1 MVLEEMGELLEM
13 FKHSFPLSFLF
24 FVPIL
29 VLISPV
35 NTAHE
40 FSAFRMQQY
49 DLHGSHHGCQAAQV
63 NMEARPIDAKM
74 ITRRCI
80 VTKMKEFTMAKYRD
94 LIQENAGALLI
105 ILPRN
110 LTSLSEDDRQHLQ
123 TVEKDLAEEGS
134 VSIPV
139 YFAEE
144 TDELLQVYDAIQL
157 GNTGDQAA
165 SALEALMSGASA
177 NGFQMV
183 VGGPQSKS
191 LPDFQ
196 ITNIQGHLS
205 GFGIEEQ
212 LPTIAVVAHYD
223 AFGVAPKKNILSKTT
238 KVGLVCQL
246 VQIQYGSGVIACGLL
261 DCSKLYTNSRTHAK
275 YNLIFLLSGGGKFN
289 YQGTKRWIEDNIE
302 NQESSLLTDVA
313 YVLCLDS
320 LGRSDN
326 LFLHVSKPPKEGTA
340 GHTLLQNIEEVSKSF
355 FEEVKFKMNH
365 KKINL
370 AEDML
375 AWEHERFSIKRL
387 PAFTMSSGN
396 KVLVMFNV
404 IQSESHKNPDR
415 TSILDKKSQ
424 RDSVEVSKLTRNIQ
438 ILAEA
443 LAKHVYNLTS
453 QGNLRLFSEGLE
465 VQKDLVSAWLTQL
478 TAKSRATQLL
488 HKDHHLLST
497 LEETMNRYLKDV
509 KRSTLKADK
518 RDPEFIF
525 YDGSQ
530 YVMSAYNVK
539 PAIFDLFLAAGIV
552 AYLGMVYLVVQNFSY
567 VYLILQKF
575 SIPRKTKVQ

>member
-223 AFGVAPKKNILSKTT
+223 AFGVAPGMS
-238 KVGLVCQL
+238 VGADSN
-246 VQIQYGSGVIACGLL
+246 GSGVIALL
-261 DCSKLYTNSRTHAK
+261 ELARLFSKLYTNSRTHAK

-387 PAFTMSSGN
+387 PAFTMSS
-396 KVLVMFNV
+396 L
-404 IQSESHKNPDR
+404 ESHKNPDR
-415 TSILDKKSQ
+415 TSILDK

>member
-1 MVLEEMGELLEM
+1 MVLEEIGVILEM
-13 FKHSFPLSFLF
+13 FKNTFPLSILF
-24 FVPIL
+24 FVPI
-29 VLISPV
+29 VILISPV

-40 FSAFRMQQY
+40 FTAFRMQQY
-49 DLHGSHHGCQAAQV
+49 DLHGTHHGCQSSQV

-80 VTKMKEFTMAKYRD
+80 VTKMKEFTMAKYRE

-105 ILPRN
+105 MLPKN
-110 LTSLSEDDRQHLQ
+110 ITALSEEDTQHLQ
-123 TVEKDLAEEGS
+123 TIERDLLVEEGT

-139 YFAEE
+139 FFSEE
-144 TDELLQVYDAIQL
+144 TDELLQIYDAIQL
-157 GNTGDQAA
+157 GNSGDQAS
-165 SALEALMSGASA
+165 SAVEALMSGANA

-212 LPTIAVVAHYD
+212 LPSIAIVAHYD
-223 AFGVAPKKNILSKTT
+223 SFGIAP
-238 KVGLVCQL
+238 GLADGADSN
-246 VQIQYGSGVIACGLL
+246 GSGVIALL
-261 DCSKLYTNSRTHAK
+261 ELARLFSKLYTNSRTHAK

-320 LGRSDN
+320 LGKSDN

-340 GHTLLQNIEEVSKSF
+340 GHILQQNIEDVSKSF

-387 PAFTMSSGN
+387 PAFTLSG
-396 KVLVMFNV
+396 L
-404 IQSESHKNPDR
+404 ESHKIPDR
-415 TSILDKKSQ
+415 TSIIDK
-424 RDSVEVSKLTRNIQ
+424 RDTVEIPKLSRNIQ

-443 LAKHVYNLTS
+443 LARHVYNLTS

-465 VQKDLVSAWLTQL
+465 VQSDLIAAWLNQL
-478 TAKSRATQLL
+478 TAKSRATQLI
-488 HKDHHLLST
+488 HKDHGLLTT

-509 KRSTLKADK
+509 KRSTIKADK

-525 YDGSQ
+525 YDGSK
-530 YVMSAYNVK
+530 YIMSAYNVK
-539 PAIFDLFLAAGIV
+539 PAVFDLFLAAGIV
-552 AYLGMVYLVVQNFSY
+552 AYLGVVYLVVQNFSY
-567 VYLILQKF
+567 VYLVLQKF
-575 SIPRKTKVQ
+575 SIHKKVKSQ

>member
-1 MVLEEMGELLEM
+1 MVLEEIGVILEM
-13 FKHSFPLSFLF
+13 FKNTFPLSILF
-24 FVPIL
+24 FVPI
-29 VLISPV
+29 VILISPV

-40 FSAFRMQQY
+40 FTAFRMQQY
-49 DLHGSHHGCQAAQV
+49 DLHGTHHGCQSSQV

-80 VTKMKEFTMAKYRD
+80 VTKMKEFTMAKYRE

-105 ILPRN
+105 MLPKN
-110 LTSLSEDDRQHLQ
+110 ITALSEEDTQHLQ
-123 TVEKDLAEEGS
+123 TIERDLLVEEGT

-139 YFAEE
+139 FFSEE
-144 TDELLQVYDAIQL
+144 TDELLQIYDAIQL
-157 GNTGDQAA
+157 GNSGDQAS
-165 SALEALMSGASA
+165 SAVEALMSGANA

-212 LPTIAVVAHYD
+212 LPSIAIVAHYD
-223 AFGVAPKKNILSKTT
+223 SFGIAP
-238 KVGLVCQL
+238 GLADGADSN
-246 VQIQYGSGVIACGLL
+246 GSGVIALL
-261 DCSKLYTNSRTHAK
+261 ELARLFSKLYTNSRTHAK

-320 LGRSDN
+320 LGKSDN

-340 GHTLLQNIEEVSKSF
+340 GHILQQNIEDVSKSF

-387 PAFTMSSGN
+387 PAFTLSG
-396 KVLVMFNV
+396 L
-404 IQSESHKNPDR
+404 ESHKIPDR
-415 TSILDKKSQ
+415 TSIIDK
-424 RDSVEVSKLTRNIQ
+424 RDTVEIPKLSRNIQ

-443 LAKHVYNLTS
+443 LARHVYNLSS

-465 VQKDLVSAWLTQL
+465 VQSDLIAAWLNQL
-478 TAKSRATQLL
+478 TAKSRATQLI
-488 HKDHHLLST
+488 HKDHGLLTT

-509 KRSTLKADK
+509 KRSTIKADK

-525 YDGSQ
+525 YDGSK
-530 YVMSAYNVK
+530 YIMSAYNVK
-539 PAIFDLFLAAGIV
+539 PAVFDLFLAAGIV
-552 AYLGMVYLVVQNFSY
+552 AYLGVVYLVVQNFSY
-567 VYLILQKF
+567 VYLVLQKF
-575 SIPRKTKVQ
+575 SIHKKVKSQ

>member
-49 DLHGSHHGCQAAQV
+49 DLHGTHHGCQAAQV

-223 AFGVAPKKNILSKTT
+223 AFGVAPGMS
-238 KVGLVCQL
+238 VGADSN
-246 VQIQYGSGVIACGLL
+246 GSGVIALL
-261 DCSKLYTNSRTHAK
+261 ELARLFSKLYTNSRTHAK

-387 PAFTMSSGN
+387 PAFTMSS
-396 KVLVMFNV
+396 L
-404 IQSESHKNPDR
+404 ESHKNPDR
-415 TSILDKKSQ
+415 TSILDK

-552 AYLGMVYLVVQNFSY
+552 AYLGIVYLVVQNFSY

>member
-1 MVLEEMGELLEM
+1 MGELLEM

-110 LTSLSEDDRQHLQ
+110 LTALSEDDRQHLQ

-134 VSIPV
+134 ISIPV

-144 TDELLQVYDAIQL
+144 TDELLQIYDAIQL

-223 AFGVAPKKNILSKTT
+223 AFGVAPGLS
-238 KVGLVCQL
+238 VGADSN
-246 VQIQYGSGVIACGLL
+246 GSGVIALL
-261 DCSKLYTNSRTHAK
+261 ELARLFSKLYTNSRTHAK

-340 GHTLLQNIEEVSKSF
+340 GHTLLQNIEDVSKSF

-387 PAFTMSSGN
+387 PAFTMSS
-396 KVLVMFNV
+396 L
-404 IQSESHKNPDR
+404 ESHKNPDR
-415 TSILDKKSQ
+415 TSILDK

-465 VQKDLVSAWLTQL
+465 VQTDLVSAWLNQL

>member
-24 FVPIL
+24 FIPIL

-110 LTSLSEDDRQHLQ
+110 LTALSEDDRQHLQ

-134 VSIPV
+134 ISIPV

-144 TDELLQVYDAIQL
+144 TDELLQIYDAIQL

-223 AFGVAPKKNILSKTT
+223 AFGVAPGMS
-238 KVGLVCQL
+238 VGADSN
-246 VQIQYGSGVIACGLL
+246 GSGVIALL
-261 DCSKLYTNSRTHAK
+261 ELARLFSKLYTNSRTHAK

-320 LGRSDN
+320 LGKSDN

-340 GHTLLQNIEEVSKSF
+340 GHTLLQNIEDVSKSF

-387 PAFTMSSGN
+387 PAFTMSS
-396 KVLVMFNV
+396 L
-404 IQSESHKNPDR
+404 ESHKNPDR
-415 TSILDKKSQ
+415 TSILDK

-465 VQKDLVSAWLTQL
+465 VQTDLVSAWLNQL

>member
-1 MVLEEMGELLEM
+1 MLEEIGEIFEM

-29 VLISPV
+29 VIISPV
-35 NTAHE
+35 NCAHE
-40 FSAFRMQQY
+40 FPAFRMQQY
-49 DLHGSHHGCQAAQV
+49 DLQGTPHGCQASQV

-94 LIQENAGALLI
+94 LIQENVGALLI
-105 ILPRN
+105 ILPKN
-110 LTSLSEDDRQHLQ
+110 LTALSEDDKKHLH
-123 TVEKDLAEEGS
+123 TLEKDFAEEKS
-134 VSIPV
+134 ISIPV
-139 YFAEE
+139 FFAEE
-144 TDELLQVYDAIQL
+144 TEELLEIHDAIQL
-157 GNTGDQAA
+157 GNGGDQAA

-183 VGGPQSKS
+183 VSGPLSKS

-212 LPTIAVVAHYD
+212 LPTIAIVAHYD
-223 AFGVAPKKNILSKTT
+223 AFGVAPGLSF
-238 KVGLVCQL
+238 GADSN
-246 VQIQYGSGVIACGLL
+246 GSGVIALL
-261 DCSKLYTNSRTHAK
+261 ELARLFAKLYTNSRTHAK
-275 YNLIFLLSGGGKFN
+275 YNLIFLLSGGGKYN
-289 YQGTKRWIEDNIE
+289 YQGTKRWIEDNVE
-302 NQESSLLTDVA
+302 NQESSLLSDVA

-320 LGRSDN
+320 IGKSDN

-340 GHTLLQNIEEVSKSF
+340 GHSFLQNLEEVTKLYYKDVNF
-355 FEEVKFKMNH
+355 RMNH

-387 PAFTMSSGN
+387 PAFTLSS
-396 KVLVMFNV
+396 L
-404 IQSESHKNPDR
+404 ETHKNPDR
-415 TSILDKKSQ
+415 TSILDN
-424 RDSVEVSKLTRNIQ
+424 RDGVSVSKLSRNIQ
-438 ILAEA
+438 IIAES

-453 QGNLRLFSEGLE
+453 QGNLRLFSDGLE
-465 VQKDLVSAWLTQL
+465 IQTDLISAWLTQL
-478 TAKSRATQLL
+478 TAKPRATQLL
-488 HKDHHLLST
+488 HKDHSLLST

-509 KRSTLKADK
+509 KRSTLRADK
-518 RDPEFIF
+518 RDPEYVF

-539 PAIFDLFLAAGIV
+539 PAVFDLFLAAGIV
-552 AYLGMVYLVVQNFSY
+552 AYLGSVYLIVQNFSLVY
-567 VYLILQKF
+567 VVLQKF
-575 SIPRKTKVQ
+575 SVSRKMKAH

>member
-110 LTSLSEDDRQHLQ
+110 LTSLSDDDRQHLQ

-212 LPTIAVVAHYD
+212 LPTIAIVAHYD
-223 AFGVAPKKNILSKTT
+223 AFGVAPGMS
-238 KVGLVCQL
+238 VGADSN
-246 VQIQYGSGVIACGLL
+246 GSGVIALL
-261 DCSKLYTNSRTHAK
+261 ELARLFSKLYTNSRTHAK

-340 GHTLLQNIEEVSKSF
+340 GHTLLQNIEDVSKSF

-387 PAFTMSSGN
+387 PAFTMSS
-396 KVLVMFNV
+396 L
-404 IQSESHKNPDR
+404 ESHKNPDR
-415 TSILDKKSQ
+415 TSILDK

>member
-1 MVLEEMGELLEM
+1 
-13 FKHSFPLSFLF
+13 
-24 FVPIL
+24 
-29 VLISPV
+29 
-35 NTAHE
+35 
-40 FSAFRMQQY
+40 MQQY
-49 DLHGSHHGCQAAQV
+49 DLHGTHHGCQAAQV

-223 AFGVAPKKNILSKTT
+223 AFGVAPGMS
-238 KVGLVCQL
+238 VGADSN
-246 VQIQYGSGVIACGLL
+246 GSGVIALL
-261 DCSKLYTNSRTHAK
+261 ELARLFSKLYTNSRTHAK

-387 PAFTMSSGN
+387 PAFTMSS
-396 KVLVMFNV
+396 L
-404 IQSESHKNPDR
+404 ESHKNPDR
-415 TSILDKKSQ
+415 TSILDK

-567 VYLILQKF
+567 DLFYVEKA
-575 SIPRKTKVQ
+575 VQNTT

>member
-1 MVLEEMGELLEM
+1 MVLEEFGEILEM

-24 FVPIL
+24 IVPI
-29 VLISPV
+29 VILISPV

-40 FSAFRMQQY
+40 FTAFRMQQY
-49 DLHGSHHGCQAAQV
+49 DLHGTHHGCQSSQV

-80 VTKMKEFTMAKYRD
+80 VTKMKEFTMAKYRE

-105 ILPRN
+105 MLPKN
-110 LTSLSEDDRQHLQ
+110 ITALSEEDTQHLQ
-123 TVEKDLAEEGS
+123 TIERDLLVEEGT

-139 YFAEE
+139 YFSEE
-144 TDELLQVYDAIQL
+144 TNELLQIYDAIQL
-157 GNTGDQAA
+157 GNSGDQAA
-165 SALEALMSGASA
+165 SAVEALMSGASA

-212 LPTIAVVAHYD
+212 LPSIAIVAHYD
-223 AFGVAPKKNILSKTT
+223 SFGIAP
-238 KVGLVCQL
+238 GLADGADSN
-246 VQIQYGSGVIACGLL
+246 GSGVIALL
-261 DCSKLYTNSRTHAK
+261 ELARLFSKLYTNSRTHAK

-320 LGRSDN
+320 LGKSDN

-340 GHTLLQNIEEVSKSF
+340 GHILQQNIEDVSKSF

-387 PAFTMSSGN
+387 PAFTLSG
-396 KVLVMFNV
+396 L
-404 IQSESHKNPDR
+404 ESHKIPDR
-415 TSILDKKSQ
+415 TSIIDK
-424 RDSVEVSKLTRNIQ
+424 RDTVEIPKLSRNIQ

-443 LAKHVYNLTS
+443 LARHVYNLTS

-465 VQKDLVSAWLTQL
+465 VQSDLIAAWLNQL
-478 TAKSRATQLL
+478 TAKSRATQLIP
-488 HKDHHLLST
+488 KDHGLLTT
-497 LEETMNRYLKDV
+497 LEESMNRYLKDV
-509 KRSTLKADK
+509 KRSTIKADK

-525 YDGSQ
+525 YDGSK
-530 YVMSAYNVK
+530 YIMSAYNVK

-552 AYLGMVYLVVQNFSY
+552 AYLGVVYLVIQNFSY
-567 VYLILQKF
+567 VYLVLQKF
-575 SIPRKTKVQ
+575 SIHKKVKSQ

>member
-1 MVLEEMGELLEM
+1 MVLEEIGVILEM
-13 FKHSFPLSFLF
+13 FKNTFPLSILF
-24 FVPIL
+24 FVPI
-29 VLISPV
+29 VILISPV

-40 FSAFRMQQY
+40 FTAFRMQQY
-49 DLHGSHHGCQAAQV
+49 DLHGTHHGCQSSQV

-80 VTKMKEFTMAKYRD
+80 VTKMKEFTMAKYRE

-105 ILPRN
+105 MLPKN
-110 LTSLSEDDRQHLQ
+110 ITALSEEDTQHLQ
-123 TVEKDLAEEGS
+123 TIERDLLVEEGT

-139 YFAEE
+139 FFSEE
-144 TDELLQVYDAIQL
+144 TDELLQIYDAIQL
-157 GNTGDQAA
+157 GNSGDQAA
-165 SALEALMSGASA
+165 SAVEALMSGANA

-212 LPTIAVVAHYD
+212 LPSIAIVAHYD
-223 AFGVAPKKNILSKTT
+223 SFGIAP
-238 KVGLVCQL
+238 GLADGADSN
-246 VQIQYGSGVIACGLL
+246 GSGVIALL
-261 DCSKLYTNSRTHAK
+261 ELARLFSKLYTNSRTHAK

-320 LGRSDN
+320 LGKSDN

-340 GHTLLQNIEEVSKSF
+340 GHILQQNIEDVSKSF

-387 PAFTMSSGN
+387 PAFTLSG
-396 KVLVMFNV
+396 L
-404 IQSESHKNPDR
+404 ESHKIPDR
-415 TSILDKKSQ
+415 TSIIDK
-424 RDSVEVSKLTRNIQ
+424 RDTVEIPKLSRNIQ

-443 LAKHVYNLTS
+443 LARHVYNLTS

-465 VQKDLVSAWLTQL
+465 VQSDLIAAWLNQL
-478 TAKSRATQLL
+478 TAKSRATQLI
-488 HKDHHLLST
+488 HKDHGLLTT

-509 KRSTLKADK
+509 KRSTIKADK

-525 YDGSQ
+525 YDGSK
-530 YVMSAYNVK
+530 YIMSAYNVK
-539 PAIFDLFLAAGIV
+539 PAVFDLFLAAGIV
-552 AYLGMVYLVVQNFSY
+552 AYLGVVYLVVQNFSY
-567 VYLILQKF
+567 VYLVLQKF
-575 SIPRKTKVQ
+575 SIHKKVKSQ